1 MPNQLDLPDEL
12 KHLIEKRA
20 DDDRRER
27 SNAAA
32 AEPALPADV
41 AATERRQS
49 GRRAVDGEQVAP
61 ELPKGE

>member
-27 SNAAA
+27 NSAAA
-32 AEPALPADV
+32 AEPAVPTELTSA
-41 AATERRQS
+41 ERRQG
-49 GRRAVDGEQVAP
+49 GRRAIDGGQAERDAP
-61 ELPKGE
+61 KAE